1 MCKLIFSIGA
11 SRKMFYIMFPY
22 SDLSFLLRWSYND
35 TKCDEMNVFDEG
47 IELSFR
53 RQGDQ
58 LWTPLAFFTTVKE
71 PRTSLDFRFD
81 YDGGSN
87 VTIRGFS
94 VPVTVNKS
102 DVQHHMKFRICSE
115 SLLGRE
121 IQFRWLQTE
130 NHNDPL
136 RDTWSLD
143 DVRVADCSGT
153 VLFHDDFEEN
163 SIRYVCCCLMETS
176 VDILSST
183 SSVNWPATRRAKV
196 RNDAEICNDGRNG
209 FAAWF
214 GDYSEAT
221 PQSRMIATRSIFLP
235 PTSVCR
241 KSPCTTESVT
251 TPSPS
256 SPLLSTFF

>member
-1 MCKLIFSIGA
+1 MCKLIISIGT
-11 SRKMFYIMFPY
+11 SRKMFYTMFPY

-35 TKCDEMNVFDEG
+35 TGCDEMNVFDEG

-71 PRTSLDFRFD
+71 PRTLLDFEFD

-102 DVQHHMKFRICSE
+102 DVQHRMKFRICSE
-115 SLLGRE
+115 SLLDRG

-163 SIRYVCCCLMETS
+163 SIRYYMLLVNG
-176 VDILSST
+176 DLS
-183 SSVNWPATRRAKV
+183 
-196 RNDAEICNDGRNG
+196 
-209 FAAWF
+209 
-214 GDYSEAT
+214 
-221 PQSRMIATRSIFLP
+221 
-235 PTSVCR
+235 
-241 KSPCTTESVT
+241 
-251 TPSPS
+251 
-256 SPLLSTFF
+256 